1 MYRRTWMLGVLVLVV
16 LLASACQPIQRP
28 PGSGAPVD
36 VAKLDDAMAARIDA
50 YVTEQQDRNR
60 VPGLAIAIVKDGQ
73 PVYEKGFGVAN
84 VDSGRPVTPGTVFR
98 LADIAMIPTTIAVL
112 QLVEQGKID
121 LDAPVT
127 TYLPYFQLQDE
138 RYKDITVRHIL
149 EGKSGIED
157 VYDIARIWDTYPVDN
172 EEGAIERYVRG
183 MAQPSRLF
191 SSRLAFAPGRVFVHS
206 YIARII
212 LGDIIQKVS
221 GQSYEEYVDEH
232 LFAPLGMEHSTFL
245 LDAVDPALL
254 ASPHVIT
261 EYGLAQAN
269 IVVSDLI
276 PFSRE
281 FAASDNLYSNAED
294 MSRMM
299 AALLNGGELE
309 GARILTPESVKLLSA
324 RSGAALDPIQQYTWG
339 YEHPAHLY
347 VGYGMGSFIDEIEGC
362 SVYHL
367 FGLQLGYRANIMLC
381 PDQKL
386 GVVLMGNRGQNERLT
401 PGGDE
406 FYANEMLPD
415 LMSMLLGAE

>member
-1 MYRRTWMLGVLVLVV
+1 MRRAQRAPAGASHSVVPIPARNMVALWNTNSSLRISEFQIVDRQERYDHLRHLEYSGGAVATDWMKRPLWNPVGLYARLATEYGFAGDDIHRVV
-16 LLASACQPIQRP
+16 L
-28 PGSGAPVD
+28 
-36 VAKLDDAMAARIDA
+36 
-50 YVTEQQDRNR
+50 
-60 VPGLAIAIVKDGQ
+60 
-73 PVYEKGFGVAN
+73 
-84 VDSGRPVTPGTVFR
+84 
-98 LADIAMIPTTIAVL
+98 
-112 QLVEQGKID
+112 
-121 LDAPVT
+121 
-127 TYLPYFQLQDE
+127 
-138 RYKDITVRHIL
+138 
-149 EGKSGIED
+149 
-157 VYDIARIWDTYPVDN
+157 N
-172 EEGAIERYVRG
+172 E
-183 MAQPSRLF
+183 F
-191 SSRLAFAPGRVFVHS
+191 
-206 YIARII
+206 
-212 LGDIIQKVS
+212 QKVS

-254 ASPHVIT
+254 ASPHVLT

-269 IVVSDLI
+269 IVVSDLV